1 MYERHFGFMIR
12 PFSITPD
19 PAFLYPSRQH
29 GMAMTMLEYGLES
42 QAAFSLLTGE
52 IGSGKTTLVRRLIRQ
67 MGDQAAV
74 GLISH
79 THTRFKSVHPWAV
92 SALGIVPADDTD
104 VGLYEALVDSFV
116 REYAKGRRTLLI
128 LDEAQNLSMAALEDL
143 RLLSNVNSEK
153 DVILQILLVGQPEL
167 REKLSRPKLRQF
179 AQRIS
184 VDFHLRRLDSKEAHA
199 YVHHR
204 LEVAG
209 GDPRLFSPEAI
220 EFIHA
225 RTQGVPRLMN
235 QLCDFAL
242 LYAFAD
248 GRKSVDA
255 DLISQVISERGN
267 VVAMPPQHTDS
278 GATVGT
284 RANGTI

>member
-1 MYERHFGFMIR
+1 
-12 PFSITPD
+12 
-19 PAFLYPSRQH
+19 
-29 GMAMTMLEYGLES
+29 
-42 QAAFSLLTGE
+42 
-52 IGSGKTTLVRRLIRQ
+52 
-67 MGDQAAV
+67 
-74 GLISH
+74 
-79 THTRFKSVHPWAV
+79 
-92 SALGIVPADDTD
+92 
-104 VGLYEALVDSFV
+104 
-116 REYAKGRRTLLI
+116 
-128 LDEAQNLSMAALEDL
+128 
-143 RLLSNVNSEK
+143 
-153 DVILQILLVGQPEL
+153 
-167 REKLSRPKLRQF
+167 LRQF

-204 LEVAG
+204 LEVEG

-267 VVAMPPQHTDS
+267 VVAMPPPHTDT